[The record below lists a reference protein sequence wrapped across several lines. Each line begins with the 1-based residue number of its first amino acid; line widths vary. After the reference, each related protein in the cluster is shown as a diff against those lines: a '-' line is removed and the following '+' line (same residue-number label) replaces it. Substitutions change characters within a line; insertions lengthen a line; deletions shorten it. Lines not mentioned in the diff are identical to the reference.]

1 MMKGRL
7 TAAVKCA
14 AIAMLAPFVAACTI
28 KDSAPADSAKA
39 ADGISRA
46 DSTAPAPVLYDSVA
60 YDSVSGTPPA
70 DASGNLTG
78 ETTKK
83 GGTLGEG
90 PPRPERDSAFG
101 PIGTMDS
108 DGTVRPI
115 RK

>member
-1 MMKGRL
+1 MKSLPTLG
-7 TAAVKCA
+7 ACI
-14 AIAMLAPFVAACTI
+14 IALSVSGCTTRDTSAS
-28 KDSAPADSAKA
+28 DSARMA
-39 ADGISRA
+39 
-46 DSTAPAPVLYDSVA
+46 
-60 YDSVSGTPPA
+60 DSVSAVESFEAAPEQAPPILIDSASQGTPPPA

-83 GGTLGEG
+83 GGTLGQD
-90 PPRPERDSAFG
+90 PPRRDTIGRDSAFG

>member
-1 MMKGRL
+1 MMTSRVP
-7 TAAVKCA
+7 AAVSGA
-14 AIAMLAPFVAACTI
+14 VIAMFSLFATACTM
-28 KDSAPADSAKA
+28 KDSAPADSTKA

-46 DSTAPAPVLYDSVA
+46 DSAAPAPVLYDSIA
-60 YDSVSGTPPA
+60 YDSVSGNPPA

-83 GGTLGEG
+83 GGTLGEV

-115 RK
+115 KK